1 MLHGFQGKQEFV
13 SILLPLQNL
22 SGGLGYQIVAGATQV
37 HCMLQSLQVLDAL
50 WAPAKGFVMSALWL
64 GMNLR
69 NSDYVLTVKCW

>member
-1 MLHGFQGKQEFV
+1 MCATWILREAGICQYPAPPSEPVWGFV
-13 SILLPLQNL
+13 
-22 SGGLGYQIVAGATQV
+22 IVAGATQV

-64 GMNLR
+64 RMNLR